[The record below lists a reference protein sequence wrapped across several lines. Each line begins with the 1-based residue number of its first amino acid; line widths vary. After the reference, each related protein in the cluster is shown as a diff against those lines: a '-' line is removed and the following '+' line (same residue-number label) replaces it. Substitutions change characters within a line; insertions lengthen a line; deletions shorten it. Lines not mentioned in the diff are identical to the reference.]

1 MAITLLETLNIGIL
15 IPFLNYVALG
25 ESTFLSEYLNF
36 QSDKF
41 VINFLIIF
49 FVIFLL
55 KSLFLALFQWVNLK
69 FQAQIK
75 IYLGNYFLNQY
86 LNFKNILIL

>member
-1 MAITLLETLNIGIL
+1 MTLIKIYELLSGQLKKKFFLIFLSLLAITLLETLNIGIL

-41 VINFLIIF
+41 VINF
-49 FVIFLL
+49 
-55 KSLFLALFQWVNLK
+55 
-69 FQAQIK
+69 
-75 IYLGNYFLNQY
+75 
-86 LNFKNILIL
+86 